1 MAPSPLIRANRRVVT
16 AQRIYS
22 AALDRLR
29 MGDVASMT
37 RLSKAA
43 YLLGLARERYIQL
56 AKGESRGQG

>member
-1 MAPSPLIRANRRVVT
+1 MAPSPLIRANRRVVA

-29 MGDVASMT
+29 MGNVASMT
-37 RLSKAA
+37 RFSKAA

-56 AKGESRGQG
+56 AKGKSRGEV

>member
-1 MAPSPLIRANRRVVT
+1 MAPSPLIRANRRVVA

-37 RLSKAA
+37 RFSKAA

-56 AKGESRGQG
+56 AKGGSRSEG

>member
-29 MGDVASMT
+29 MGDVVSMT
-37 RLSKAA
+37 RFSKAA